1 MPAKAIDSSCSNNK
15 NANLSNQKLFKVKTP
30 NLSSV
35 RVFEAASRYE
45 SFVEA
50 ASELGVTPAAVSR
63 AIRRLEEELGYALFH
78 RAHRSVSLTNAG
90 MRYAQ
95 KTAEAF
101 RHLSVESVEA
111 ATERPKLTLDAE
123 ATFLRQWLLP
133 RLKQPSFKDLDIAL
147 NIRTHDDP
155 LRIIPASSDIAIVWG
170 FADYSGYKR
179 TRLVSPKTILVAAP
193 DLGVSAMA
201 DVAKHGLIHEAND
214 HWWRLVYE
222 EARLEYPEHA
232 RTLTITRCDIPV
244 EAARLGLGVSV
255 ADDVIAEGEL
265 RSGALVPV
273 PGPRLDSQD
282 YFLMSRKTPVVPA
295 IRLAEWLLAQ
305 AQDFSEWQKTL

>member
-1 MPAKAIDSSCSNNK
+1 M
-15 NANLSNQKLFKVKTP
+15 KTP
-30 NLSSV
+30 NLASV
-35 RVFEAASRYE
+35 RVFEAASRLE

-63 AIRRLEEELGYALFH
+63 SIRRLEEELGHALFH
-78 RAHRSVSLTNAG
+78 RAHRSVSLTDAG

-101 RHLSVESVEA
+101 RHLCVESVEG
-111 ATERPKLTLDAE
+111 ATDRPKLTLDVE

-133 RLKQPSFKDLDIAL
+133 RLKTASFSDLEIAL

-155 LRIIPASSDIAIVWG
+155 LRMIPASADIAVVWG
-170 FADYSGYKR
+170 FANYSGYKR

-193 DLGVSAMA
+193 ELGVTALT
-201 DVAKHGLIHEAND
+201 DVAEHGLIHEAND

-222 EARLEYPEHA
+222 EAGLGYPEHA
-232 RTLTITRCDIPV
+232 KTLTVTRCDIPI

-255 ADDVIAEGEL
+255 ADDVIAEGDL
-265 RSGALVPV
+265 RSGMLLPV
-273 PGPRLDSQD
+273 SGPRLDSQD
-282 YFLMSRKTPVVPA
+282 YFLMSRKTPAVPA
-295 IRLAEWLLAQ
+295 IHFASWLIAQ
-305 AQDFSEWQKTL
+305 AQEFSEWQKTL